1 MHDESKQ
8 DQDELDAYAEHLL
21 VMDVAG
27 LRRGHERTRIYAT
40 LHPLSPSRLDAA
52 IESLQR
58 AGVVIVKG
66 QRVYHSPALERIDR
80 LDMICV

>member
-1 MHDESKQ
+1 MHGESKQ
-8 DQDELDAYAEHLL
+8 DGCEIDSYAEHLVVL
-21 VMDVAG
+21 DVAG
-27 LRRGHERTRIYAT
+27 VRRGRQRHRIHRMLRGLERDRI
-40 LHPLSPSRLDAA
+40 DAA

-66 QRVYHSPALERIDR
+66 QRVHQSPALERIDR